1 MEGAKRILVIDDDTF
16 LRMLVSIELPDCELL
31 EADRA
36 EEAYELAKAE
46 QPDAILIDVR
56 LPDGD
61 GIDLLRRLRR
71 TGSLATTPIL
81 IITAGHDEA
90 QRTEIMRAG
99 ADEYLPK
106 PIEGTQLVE
115 RLERLLSIEPTERR
129 LRRRDLIDKL
139 VAGATGDPDPPPDHT
154 ENKEDPRRGRLRRRH
169 RGD

>member
-1 MEGAKRILVIDDDTF
+1 MKGVKRILVVDDDTF

-36 EEAYELAKAE
+36 EEAYELARAE

-90 QRTEIMRAG
+90 LRTEIMRAG

-106 PIEGTQLVE
+106 PIEGTQLVQ
-115 RLERLLSIEPTERR
+115 RLERLLSIAPTERR
-129 LRRRDLIDKL
+129 LRRRDLVDKL
-139 VAGATGDPDPPPDHT
+139 EHGTTGDPDPPPVHT
-154 ENKEDPRRGRLRRRH
+154 DKQEDQGRGRIRRRH
-169 RGD
+169 RRD

>member
-36 EEAYELAKAE
+36 EEAYEIARAE
-46 QPDAILIDVR
+46 HPDAIFIDVK

-61 GIDLLRRLRR
+61 GIELLRRLRR
-71 TGSLATTPIL
+71 TAPLATTPIL

-90 QRTEIMRAG
+90 LRPEVLRAG

-106 PIEGTQLVE
+106 PIEGHDLVR
-115 RLERLLSIEPTERR
+115 RLDRILSIEPTDRR
-129 LRRRDLIDKL
+129 LRRRDLIERL
-139 VAGATGDPDPPPDHT
+139 EGGATGDPDPPPEETTD
-154 ENKEDPRRGRLRRRH
+154 ERPRRGLRRLLG
-169 RGD
+169 RG

>member
-1 MEGAKRILVIDDDTF
+1 MGAKRILVIDDDTF

-36 EEAYELAKAE
+36 EEAYEIAKAE

-99 ADEYLPK
+99 ADEYLSK
-106 PIEGTQLVE
+106 PIEGAQLVE
-115 RLERLLSIEPTERR
+115 RLERLMSIEPTERR

-139 VAGATGDPDPPPDHT
+139 EHGVTGDPDPPPVDAEK
-154 ENKEDPRRGRLRRRH
+154 ENQPRGRRGRRSRRS
-169 RGD
+169 